1 MWNKNM
7 NSKQF
12 LKEGFLEDAHEAH
25 VDHEVQMARVDCYYA
40 AEHAIVLHK
49 LLRNISEEQGLEGWV
64 ASKITLAN
72 DYLKSVREHLEYQMM
87 NADADEDD
95 FLPLAEGLSQ
105 TKKKVSEDI
114 TDRDDGI
121 EEFERGPWYVILR
134 GQPVLEDGTP
144 KRFNWLNGAKTYF
157 RSMMDDDPEL
167 AREIKREY
175 DKADDKK
182 AVIYFTKKLPATQT
196 STQQQTTQQE
206 LPAQPVSEAGNKP
219 GLWANIRAKRERIK
233 RGSGERMR
241 KPGSKGAPSNAD
253 LKSIRAASN
262 ESTELEESLADE
274 FGEFAKK
281 FGQQRG
287 ITIKPRDPK
296 PRSPFPE
303 PENKGID
310 KSLDREALEAR
321 LKELQSRF
329 DPAYEYSDDHAFWSE
344 QNEIAKEIL
353 SIKRAL
359 SQQGVAEDNEQK
371 YRVTYDMYFTNREK
385 PLYTKT
391 RTVRADSEEEAIK
404 IIQDLIGG
412 RNHRIEKDV
421 AEGGILK
428 SIKRGLQGWGTG
440 NAPTP
445 QELVRR
451 NKGHS
456 DDTIKALAIDT
467 RKVIPHSPADL
478 QKRVVDREMKRRGLG
493 EEGVAEGAGEQ
504 KYMAVYNKH
513 IGNPSY
519 IGKPITSGGKVIY
532 VTASSKEEA
541 SSKFV
546 EIFNRSQVLSSF
558 IGKFVVVPKDADGEQ
573 GVAEDSGNAV
583 EALIQVYNNRDQ
595 KIIKTKVF
603 ASEAEANR
611 WADRNNAV
619 ILKLKDVAKKPALD
633 ETSSGSVATVVNPTP
648 KNRAK
653 VGTLFGGTYKQ
664 TNTRGKK

>member
-1 MWNKNM
+1 M

-12 LKEGFLEDAHEAH
+12 LKEGFVEDAHEAH
-25 VDHEVQMARVDCYYA
+25 MDHEVQMARVDCYYA

-114 TDRDDGI
+114 TDSGDGI

-175 DKADDKK
+175 DEASDKK
-182 AVIYFTKKLPATQT
+182 AVIYYTKKLPATQT
-196 STQQQTTQQE
+196 PTQQQPAQQE
-206 LPAQPVSEAGNKP
+206 PTAQPVSEAGNKP

-233 RGSGERMR
+233 AGSGERMR

-262 ESTELEESLADE
+262 ESSELEESLADE
-274 FGEFAKK
+274 FGDFAKK

-303 PENKGID
+303 PENKGVEQP
-310 KSLDREALEAR
+310 LDREALEAR

-344 QNEIAKEIL
+344 QNEIAKEIR

-359 SQQGVAEDNEQK
+359 SQQGVAETKIDNYK
-371 YRVTYDMYFTNREK
+371 DMGATSDTTHFIKN
-385 PLYTKT
+385 TKT
-391 RTVRADSEEEAIK
+391 GKVVSPHRSLKDAKDALVAYVRDGKGEFKIVRARKESM
-404 IIQDLIGG
+404 
-412 RNHRIEKDV
+412 EK
-421 AEGGILK
+421 
-428 SIKRGLQGWGTG
+428 
-440 NAPTP
+440 
-445 QELVRR
+445 
-451 NKGHS
+451 
-456 DDTIKALAIDT
+456 
-467 RKVIPHSPADL
+467 
-478 QKRVVDREMKRRGLG
+478 
-493 EEGVAEGAGEQ
+493 
-504 KYMAVYNKH
+504 
-513 IGNPSY
+513 
-519 IGKPITSGGKVIY
+519 
-532 VTASSKEEA
+532 
-541 SSKFV
+541 
-546 EIFNRSQVLSSF
+546 
-558 IGKFVVVPKDADGEQ
+558 
-573 GVAEDSGNAV
+573 DSGNAV

-595 KIIKTKVF
+595 KIVKTKVF
-603 ASEAEANR
+603 ASEEEASR

-619 ILKLKDVAKKPALD
+619 ILKLKDVPKKSTLD
-633 ETSSGSVATVVNPTP
+633 ETSAGSVATVVNPTP

-664 TNTRGKK
+664 TNTRSKK

>member
-1 MWNKNM
+1 M

-72 DYLKSVREHLEYQMM
+72 DYLKSVREHLEYQMI
-87 NADADEDD
+87 NADADEGD
-95 FLPLAEGLSQ
+95 FLPLAEGISP

-114 TDRDDGI
+114 TDGDNSI
-121 EEFERGPWYVILR
+121 QEFERGPWYVILR
-134 GQPVLEDGTP
+134 GQPVTENGEP

-157 RSMMDDDPEL
+157 RSMLDEQPEL
-167 AREIKREY
+167 AREIKSEY

-182 AVIYFTKKLPATQT
+182 TVIYYTKKLPTTSSSNTQPET
-196 STQQQTTQQE
+196 GQQ
-206 LPAQPVSEAGNKP
+206 VSEAGNKP

-233 RGSGERMR
+233 SGSGERMR

-303 PENKGID
+303 PENKRIENP
-310 KSLDREALEAR
+310 LERESLEAR
-321 LKELQSRF
+321 LKELQSLF

-344 QNEIAKEIL
+344 QNEIAKEIR
-353 SIKRAL
+353 SIKRTLA
-359 SQQGVAEDNEQK
+359 QQGVAEGSEQISIQVRK
-371 YRVTYDMYFTNREK
+371 GRRKFATELSVDGKPAGAYQYD
-385 PLYTKT
+385 
-391 RTVRADSEEEAIK
+391 ADSDRSIAEVYPEYKGKGFGKILVLHAIYTAAK
-404 IIQDLIGG
+404 LGMDFVEDES
-412 RNHRIEKDV
+412 RT
-421 AEGGILK
+421 AEYDNVLD
-428 SIKRGLQGWGTG
+428 SLDSNGLAV
-440 NAPTP
+440 N
-445 QELVRR
+445 
-451 NKGHS
+451 
-456 DDTIKALAIDT
+456 DD
-467 RKVIPHSPADL
+467 
-478 QKRVVDREMKRRGLG
+478 G
-493 EEGVAEGAGEQ
+493 
-504 KYMAVYNKH
+504 YW
-513 IGNPSY
+513 
-519 IGKPITSGGKVIY
+519 Y
-532 VTASSKEEA
+532 VT
-541 SSKFV
+541 
-546 EIFNRSQVLSSF
+546 
-558 IGKFVVVPKDADGEQ
+558 GEGEHFLKQRLKQ

-603 ASEAEANR
+603 ASEEEANR

-664 TNTRGKK
+664 TNARSKK